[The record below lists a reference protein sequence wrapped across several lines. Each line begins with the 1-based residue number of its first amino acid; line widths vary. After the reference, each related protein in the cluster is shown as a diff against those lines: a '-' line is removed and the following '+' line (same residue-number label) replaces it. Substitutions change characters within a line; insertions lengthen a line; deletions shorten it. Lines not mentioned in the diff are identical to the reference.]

1 MNVYMPIK
9 FSKLDC
15 VMTVMY
21 TVVRSLYISLNAKN
35 LTLKLDIVIHR
46 PFLFHIKIW
55 AYQYWACPLLILA
68 GQMSF
73 HQNMQIL
80 SMYRENAEVANTEI
94 HLYTDGT
101 KLNVLQY
108 YGYMV

>member
-1 MNVYMPIK
+1 MQKSDFNIRYR
-9 FSKLDC
+9 
-15 VMTVMY
+15 Y
-21 TVVRSLYISLNAKN
+21 
-35 LTLKLDIVIHR
+35 R

-101 KLNVLQY
+101 KLNVLKY
-108 YGYMV
+108 DGIYREFLRKKICAII

>member
-1 MNVYMPIK
+1 MQKSDFNIRYR
-9 FSKLDC
+9 
-15 VMTVMY
+15 Y
-21 TVVRSLYISLNAKN
+21 
-35 LTLKLDIVIHR
+35 R

-55 AYQYWACPLLILA
+55 AYQYYWACPLLILA

-73 HQNMQIL
+73 HQNMQIF

-101 KLNVLQY
+101 KLNVLL
-108 YGYMV
+108 